1 MGQWSHSALTPDLA
15 MQPHDSRVEYERRI
29 HRVFE
34 HIDQHLDERL
44 DLATLAAVAHFS
56 PFHFHRLFAAWTGET
71 LGDYLRRRRV
81 ELAALQL
88 LRRPSL
94 GVLQAALAVG
104 FGSGEAF
111 TRAFKLRFGVA
122 PSAWR
127 TSKSN
132 SGQVAS
138 FERSQNAP
146 SFPPCGN
153 LHVRLTTRTP
163 TAFLYL
169 RRTGPFGEPLGNFWS
184 ATVMPRVVADGLSTQ
199 ARYGLVH
206 DDPDVTDPARCRYDA
221 GCAMPTG
228 HRPSAGWLTSIIA
241 GGGYAVLDFEGVSAE
256 APGAWNRLLRDWLPS
271 SGMQLDARP
280 YLEHYAPDRPPKT
293 ASGVFSCELCLPVE
307 PL

>member
-1 MGQWSHSALTPDLA
+1 

-29 HRVFE
+29 HRVLE

-81 ELAALQL
+81 EVAALRL

-94 GVLQAALAVG
+94 GVLQVALAVG

-111 TRAFKLRFGVA
+111 TRAFKVRFGVA

-132 SGQVAS
+132 SDQDVG
-138 FERSQNAP
+138 FGRLQNAP
-146 SFPPCGN
+146 SSPLCED
-153 LHVRLTTRTP
+153 LRVRLTTRTP
-163 TAFLYL
+163 TDFLYL
-169 RRTGPFGEPLGNFWS
+169 RRIGPFGDPLGNFWS
-184 ATVMPRVVADGLSTQ
+184 ETVMPRVVADGLSGQ

-221 GCAMPTG
+221 GCEMPAG
-228 HRPSAGWLTSIIA
+228 HRPSSGWLTSTIP
-241 GGGYAVLDFEGVSAE
+241 GGSYAVLDFEGLSAE
-256 APGAWNRLLRDWLPS
+256 APAAWNRLLRDWLPS

-280 YLEHYAPDRPPKT
+280 CLEHYAPDRPAKT
-293 ASGVFSCELCLPVE
+293 ACGVFTCDLCLPVV

>member
-1 MGQWSHSALTPDLA
+1 MH
-15 MQPHDSRVEYERRI
+15 PHDSRVEYERRI
-29 HRVFE
+29 HRVLE

-44 DLATLAAVAHFS
+44 DLATLAAIAHFS

-81 ELAALQL
+81 EVAALRL

-94 GVLQAALAVG
+94 GVLQVALAVG

-111 TRAFKLRFGVA
+111 ARAFKAHFGVA

-132 SGQVAS
+132 VDQDAGFGRLQNQP
-138 FERSQNAP
+138 FSQ
-146 SFPPCGN
+146 FCED

-163 TAFLYL
+163 TDFLYL
-169 RRTGPFGEPLGNFWS
+169 RRTGPFGDPLGNFWTE
-184 ATVMPRVVADGLSTQ
+184 TVMPRVVADGLSRQ

-221 GCAMPTG
+221 GCEMPAG
-228 HRPSAGWLTSIIA
+228 HRPATGWLTSTIP
-241 GGGYAVLDFEGVSAE
+241 GGSYAVLGFEGISAE
-256 APGAWNRLLRDWLPS
+256 APTAWNRLLRDWLPS

-280 YLEHYAPDRPPKT
+280 YLEHYAPDRPAKT
-293 ASGVFSCELCLPVE
+293 ASGVFTCDLCLPVV